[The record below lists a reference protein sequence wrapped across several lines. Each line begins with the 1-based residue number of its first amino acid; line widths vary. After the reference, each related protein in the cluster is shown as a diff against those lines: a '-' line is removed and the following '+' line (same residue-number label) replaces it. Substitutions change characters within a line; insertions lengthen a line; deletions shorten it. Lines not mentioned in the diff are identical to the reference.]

1 MLWDSRPFLTQI
13 ACDSSILYFKQQTEQ
28 FFAHRSHL
36 PEWEELG
43 EFHGLVEHM
52 RDAAVTYLALH
63 GCPEVEAR
71 ELAKGDLMV
80 WASVHRAGSCH
91 PPHVHSDSMV
101 TGTYY
106 VREPRA
112 TILMTHP
119 RSQRF

>member
-1 MLWDSRPFLTQI
+1 MKGEERGGPQALSTPLEGGASTAVNIIF
-13 ACDSSILYFKQQTEQ
+13 FKRQTEH

-36 PEWEELG
+36 PQWEELG
-43 EFHGLVEHM
+43 EFQALQQHM

-63 GCPEVEAR
+63 GCPEDEAR
-71 ELAKGDLMV
+71 ELAKGDLMI

-106 VREPRA
+106 VRA
-112 TILMTHP
+112 V
-119 RSQRF
+119 